1 MDHVAFCQVC
11 GAPGA
16 RELLRDG
23 ERSLSLPDLLLQ
35 VWTTAKT
42 PAIISARAE
51 QMSLARLV
59 DAFTAMLLPSSL
71 CAEHAIEDKLV
82 RRKSVWKRLREAAVD
97 SMRPLF
103 RPVQSSEACA
113 CLQART
119 LGITRLRFLPKRSGK
134 PLKLPLL
141 HSDLSSVHIAFA
153 CLNSAVRSAVR
164 LRKPLHVR
172 SSARRETSNTRTGER
187 HGDRRVWGADGLHDL
202 QACGRLPTWAVRLLS
217 TSRVLG

>member
-1 MDHVAFCQVC
+1 MDHVAVCQVG
-11 GAPGA
+11 GAPCA

-35 VWTTAKT
+35 VWT
-42 PAIISARAE
+42 PRLSPSSPLAE
-51 QMSLARLV
+51 STWKAARLADV
-59 DAFTAMLLPSSL
+59 FTAMLWPSSL
-71 CAEHAIEDKLV
+71 CTVHAIEDKLV
-82 RRKSVWKRLREAAVD
+82 CRKSVWKRLREAAVE

-141 HSDLSSVHIAFA
+141 YSNLKPVHFPFK
-153 CLNSAVRSAVR
+153 CLDSAVQSAAR
-164 LRKPLHVR
+164 LLKPFNLR
-172 SSARRETSNTRTGER
+172 SSDCRETSKIRTGDR
-187 HGDRRVWGADGLHDL
+187 LGDRQVWGT
-202 QACGRLPTWAVRLLS
+202 C
-217 TSRVLG
+217 